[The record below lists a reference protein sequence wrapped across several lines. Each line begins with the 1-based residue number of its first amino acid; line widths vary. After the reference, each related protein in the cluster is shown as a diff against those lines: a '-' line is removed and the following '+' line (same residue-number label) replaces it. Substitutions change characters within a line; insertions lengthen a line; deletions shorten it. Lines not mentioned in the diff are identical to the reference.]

1 MVIKESAELGQIVS
15 SSTALGTIIGTD
27 KYWVEIG
34 VPLEDLAALT
44 INEGDP
50 SPATVTI
57 ATGGGSVVEY
67 DGVVSG
73 LTGSVDSVGRLAR
86 VLISVPLPLEQA
98 RERSVPLLLESYVQV
113 RLKGPLVTGVRS
125 LPRGVVREGNRVW
138 IAGGDGRLVIRD
150 IEVVG
155 GSAESV
161 LARVDLAEGEAIIS
175 SPIPAAAPGMLVQR
189 EARE

>member
-1 MVIKESAELGQIVS
+1 
-15 SSTALGTIIGTD
+15 
-27 KYWVEIG
+27 
-34 VPLEDLAALT
+34 
-44 INEGDP
+44 
-50 SPATVTI
+50 
-57 ATGGGSVVEY
+57 
-67 DGVVSG
+67 
-73 LTGSVDSVGRLAR
+73 
-86 VLISVPLPLEQA
+86 VPLPLEQA